1 MAHNNAHAYAH
12 AYARKVV
19 CPKMLYNNSAA
30 SGRYD
35 LSGNIGIVCAG
46 NSETTSISWH
56 HPNGVE
62 VSNDSTAHIFSLK
75 VPGSQTALK
84 IELLKS
90 GQFQKQHDGL
100 YTCILRDR
108 SNITQNLYLGIYDTL
123 NVQLTV
129 GPLTAGVDSS
139 DNEIK
144 LILGCSSAGLPATNV
159 YWYFEERNI
168 TVDGTQSQTILNK
181 SSTNYSSSLTI
192 RRSDIILQNGL
203 YRCEIEVSAN
213 QTSIITM
220 NATQYIMTSKTY
232 AKLL

>member
-1 MAHNNAHAYAH
+1 
-12 AYARKVV
+12 
-19 CPKMLYNNSAA
+19 MLYNNSAA

-62 VSNDSTAHIFSLK
+62 VSNDSTARIFSLK
-75 VPGSQTALK
+75 VTGSQTALK

-90 GQFQKQHDGL
+90 GQFQRQHNGL

-108 SNITQNLYLGIYDTL
+108 SNITQNLYLGVYDTDKL
-123 NVQLTV
+123 NVQPTV

-139 DNEIK
+139 DNEVK

-168 TVDGTQSQTILNK
+168 TVDGTRRQIIPNK

-203 YRCEIEVSAN
+203 YRCGIEVSAN

-220 NATQYIMTSKTY
+220 NATQYIMMSKTY
-232 AKLL
+232 AVA